1 MAKYIMDL
9 ERLDPARAAETFL
22 VGLPG
27 VAGGQDAP
35 GLLHVAGDSGI
46 AWSSGEQEVPSSAG
60 WGHWKGRDGETSGGG
75 ALRGGAKEEERLWE
89 GSGSGYLSER

>member
-9 ERLDPARAAETFL
+9 ERLDPARAAETFR

-46 AWSSGEQEVPSSAG
+46 AWSSGAQEVPPGAG
-60 WGHWKGRDGETSGGG
+60 WGQWKGRGREMSGEG
-75 ALRGGAKEEERLWE
+75 ALRGGAKEEERLCE
-89 GSGSGYLSER
+89 GSGERQS